1 MKYSVHL
8 FPIVRVKI
16 SDIEASSQAEAIKA
30 AKELWI
36 TAKGGPKPKYAHE
49 ISHFLVDE
57 VGDDEHLNS
66 KFYDADG
73 KTLLVDKRLVI
84 GVDGGNVVSVVSS
97 TPELKEALVMDYDT
111 DNVPLVELTE
121 DPNGQKCFCCPFEV
135 LVNPDYVAKCF
146 AAREMPDS
154 DAVKRIRDILFM
166 DTDEDGKPFLNPDKE
181 WEGADTLDLIA
192 AVIRQAAPVE
202 PTTKGPGGENQDA

>member
-30 AKELWI
+30 AKELWNPDSI

-49 ISHFLVDE
+49 MSHFLVDE
-57 VGDDEHLNS
+57 VGDEEHQNS
-66 KFYDADG
+66 QFYEADG
-73 KTLLVDKRLVI
+73 KTPLTAKRLVI
-84 GVDGGNVVSVVSS
+84 GVEGGNVVSVVSS
-97 TPELKEALVMDYDT
+97 TPKLNKAIVMDYDT
-111 DNVPLVELTE
+111 DGAPSIELRE
-121 DPNGQKCFCCPFEV
+121 DPVGRKYRRCPFEV
-135 LVNPDYVAKCF
+135 LVDPDFVARCF
-146 AAREMPDS
+146 VS
-154 DAVKRIRDILFM
+154 SNDAIKRIRDILFM
-166 DTDEDGKPFLNPDKE
+166 DTDWDGKLFVNPDKE
-181 WEGADTLDLIA
+181 WDGADTLDQIA